1 MDLAH
6 DDAKRAFLEELRHL
20 VATIE
25 ALDDRQ
31 LLAPT
36 RCYGWAV
43 IDLLVHLNLS
53 LQEMLPDFFAR
64 TDEPPEVDAATYWL
78 TDLPTNDPAADEVD
92 RTLYVRR
99 AASAY
104 RRPSGLVRHLS
115 GSAEAVARASELL
128 APGTL
133 VFQDHAMTTGNY
145 LAVWAAELAV
155 HHLDLMVELD
165 IPGPTAAALLIA
177 RRTVE
182 ELVEAPMPSSW
193 SDDVAVLVG
202 WGRTPLSPSQQL
214 EAGRLA
220 NRLPALS

>member
-6 DDAKRAFLEELRHL
+6 DHAKRAFLDELRHL
-20 VATIE
+20 VATVE

-43 IDLLVHLNLS
+43 IDLLVHINLS
-53 LQEMLPDFFAR
+53 LQEMLPDFFAL

-78 TDLPTNDPAADEVD
+78 TELPTNDPASDEVD
-92 RTLYVRR
+92 RTQFVRR
-99 AASAY
+99 VASAY

-115 GSAEAVARASELL
+115 ASAEAVVRACELL
-128 APGTL
+128 GPGTL
-133 VFQDHAMTTGNY
+133 VFQRHAITTGNY

-155 HHLDLMVELD
+155 HHLDLLLELPV
-165 IPGPTAAALLIA
+165 PGPTAAALQIA

-182 ELVEAPMPSSW
+182 HLVEQPLPGSW
-193 SDDVAVLVG
+193 SDTAAVLVG
-202 WGRTPLSPSQQL
+202 WGRTPLSPNQRL
-214 EAGRLA
+214 EAGPLA
-220 NRLPALS
+220 ARLPVLS